1 MGETP
6 SDSLRLDI
14 WLWRARFIKTRAEA
28 ARFIGKG
35 KVRLMRAGESRRITK
50 SHFKVRAGDRVTFMR
65 AENLVDVEVIAIGT
79 RRGPYS
85 EALELYAEC
94 GVRGGSEAS

>member
-1 MGETP
+1 MSETP
-6 SDSLRLDI
+6 DDCVRLDI

-28 ARFIGKG
+28 GRFIGKG
-35 KVRLMRAGESRRITK
+35 KVRLMRAADSRRITK

-65 AENLVDVEVIAIGT
+65 AESLVDVEVVALGT

-85 EALELYAEC
+85 EARELYREC
-94 GVRGGSEAS
+94 GDKSE

>member
-1 MGETP
+1 LSADP
-6 SDSLRLDI
+6 SDCVRLDI

-28 ARFIGKG
+28 GRFIGKG
-35 KVRLMRAGESRRITK
+35 KVRLERAGESRRITK

-65 AENLVDVEVIAIGT
+65 AETLIDVQVVELGT

-85 EALELYAEC
+85 EAKDLYASC
-94 GVRGGSEAS
+94 QD